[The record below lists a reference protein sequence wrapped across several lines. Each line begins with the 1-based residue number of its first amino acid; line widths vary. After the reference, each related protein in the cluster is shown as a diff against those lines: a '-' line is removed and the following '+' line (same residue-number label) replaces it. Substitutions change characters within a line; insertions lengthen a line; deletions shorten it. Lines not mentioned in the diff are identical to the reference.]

1 MIKNKLNWLIFAA
14 AAVVIAAACLFIFWP
29 GERIVTVVSVE
40 GAASVSRSGNASGL
54 SVFEGMRINPED
66 IITTEAGSSVMLSID
81 DNKLVRIADNTVV
94 TFEEISNH
102 RSGQV
107 TQLHLEKG
115 TLINDVQEKL
125 TNNAAYRI
133 STPNAT
139 VSVRGTYFTVHVGEA
154 EGYTGLITTVNVY
167 QGSVEVE
174 TSTGE
179 IAVLYADK
187 NSSMQITSS
196 LTLPSGNRAIIGLK
210 EVTVFESLD
219 YEHLN
224 EGDFERLKE
233 IAAQEDSVLDP
244 AVIMEH
250 LNSLSGAPTE
260 ESGAEQASEAIELP
274 KTPNNG
280 FSDDSGDNNETA
292 SESEGSLLPKAPV
305 SESAAGSPPLIDL
318 PLSPSELKQPDSTLA
333 ADSIPSGSGGNNSGS
348 SSGSG
353 GNSSS
358 TPEQPPA
365 PDEETP
371 PAPDPEQP
379 PAPDEEM
386 PPSPDPEQPPAPD
399 EELPPENTEEIL
411 KEQQAAYAPV
421 QLTIPNYDT
430 VNASVQELTDR
441 INAWEVSGLPLTP
454 EVTAAKAQV
463 DTAAA
468 LLSDMDAANNVL
480 SQINAL
486 KYPIQITADDRVSVE
501 TARSAYNGLSASSKA
516 LIPSNMAEKLSKCE
530 AALTDNQ

>member
-1 MIKNKLNWLIFAA
+1 MIKTKLNWLVFAA
-14 AAVVIAAACLFIFWP
+14 AAVVISAACLLIFWP
-29 GERIVTVVSVE
+29 RERIVTVVSVE
-40 GAASVSRSGNASGL
+40 GAATVSRDGNASGL

-81 DNKLVRIADNTVV
+81 DNKLVRIADSTVV

-210 EVTVFESLD
+210 EVTVYESLD

-292 SESEGSLLPKAPV
+292 SESEGSLLPKTPV
-305 SESAAGSPPLIDL
+305 NESAAGSPPLIDL
-318 PLSPSELKQPDSTLA
+318 PLSPSELKQPDSSLA
-333 ADSIPSGSGGNNSGS
+333 AGNIPSDSGGNNSGS

-371 PAPDPEQP
+371 PA
-379 PAPDEEM
+379 
-386 PPSPDPEQPPAPD
+386 PDPEQPPAPD

-468 LLSDMDAANNVL
+468 LLSDMAAANNVL